1 MTVSHS
7 TLAND
12 AATNAVVDRLDAGS
26 GPGNLLLREGGTLIC
41 TVPLPVPAFGDA
53 VDGVAA
59 LNGPLEAQAVAS
71 TTNGVDG
78 FEFQDGDGN
87 PVWSGTVAE
96 SAPESGAD
104 MDIDNVNINA
114 GQKIV
119 VSDYTYDAFAQ

>member
-78 FEFQDGDGN
+78 FEYQDGDGN

-96 SAPESGAD
+96 SGAGAD

-114 GQKIV
+114 GQKIA